1 MGMRRT
7 PLTVLFYTALI
18 VLVTAMV
25 LRLLP
30 LVLPDLIAGRI
41 SRNSE
46 GIVLLL
52 ILAVWIQFVRP
63 RLAHSARRWP
73 ITAAAAGAS
82 LLVGGVLFLTDPVNE
97 IKTLNETFL
106 AAAVLIP
113 YLELPRPLP
122 RWVPV
127 VLTFGLLVVVVAGH
141 SNEFIVLMA
150 EALGALILVPV
161 GLDLIDR
168 GILDPTARTVGWQ
181 RAAWY
186 AFLLA
191 GPIVFWVTDNGAT
204 VNGTAGVVLGYAG
217 RTTEAFLCLLALELY
232 FAVGLG
238 RTRPPRT
245 SHSPARAVAR

>member
-18 VLVTAMV
+18 VLVTAMM

-52 ILAVWIQFVRP
+52 ILAAWIQFVRP

-73 ITAAAAGAS
+73 ITAAAAGAC
-82 LLVGGVLFLTDPVNE
+82 LFVGGVLFLTDPVNE

-122 RWVPV
+122 RWLP
-127 VLTFGLLVVVVAGH
+127 LAITLGLLAVVVVGH
-141 SNEFIVLMA
+141 STGFVVLVA
-150 EALGALILVPV
+150 EALGALILVPF
-161 GLDLIDR
+161 GLDVVDR
-168 GILDPTARTVGWQ
+168 AILDSAARTVRWQ

-191 GPIVFWVTDNGAT
+191 GPLIFWVTNNGAT
-204 VNGTAGVVLGYAG
+204 LDGTAGVVLGYAG
-217 RTTEAFLCLLALELY
+217 RTTEAFFCLLVLELY
-232 FAVGLG
+232 FVVGLG
-238 RTRPPRT
+238 RTGATGSSREQQGVA
-245 SHSPARAVAR
+245 AR

>member
-1 MGMRRT
+1 MRTWPAR
-7 PLTVLFYTALI
+7 LTIIFYAALI
-18 VLVTAMV
+18 VLILAMMAGL
-25 LRLLP
+25 LR

-52 ILAVWIQFVRP
+52 ILAAWIQFVRP

-73 ITAAAAGAS
+73 ITAAAASAC
-82 LLVGGVLFLTDPVNE
+82 LLVGATLLLTEPANE
-97 IKTLNETFL
+97 LKTLNETFL
-106 AAAVLIP
+106 AAALLIP

-127 VLTFGLLVVVVAGH
+127 VLTFGLLVVVVAGY

-217 RTTEAFLCLLALELY
+217 RTTEAFLCLLALQLY
-232 FAVGLG
+232 FTVGLG
-238 RTRPPRT
+238 RTGAA
-245 SHSPARAVAR
+245 SPAPKTASAAAR